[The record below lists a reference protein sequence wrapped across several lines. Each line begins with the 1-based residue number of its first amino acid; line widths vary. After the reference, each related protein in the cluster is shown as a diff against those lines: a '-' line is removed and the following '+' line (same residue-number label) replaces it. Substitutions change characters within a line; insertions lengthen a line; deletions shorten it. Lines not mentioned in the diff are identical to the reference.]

1 MADDEDIPTDEEFS
15 FKLSYDE
22 DEELIESLTQ
32 AKDNGKLDSHLKN
45 LLRLGH
51 SVYLAATFQTSADS
65 LDSLMKPLD
74 SRMVQLEGMVDRLL
88 TGVQGSS
95 TKGEIGEQ
103 IVKGHLQTAFSGTKG
118 DQFESIADENRT
130 MDIRASMMLESSSGT
145 PVAVNALIE
154 SKLYEQTV
162 KQKEVDKFWRD
173 LMGSSEQFG
182 LFVSLNKSIAN
193 QSDCVKVE
201 VRSGKYAIIV
211 YNENQNQMRHLVAYA
226 LLREIAKLVIIQG
239 KAIKAS
245 KSDVVTTL
253 LEDLTA
259 DIDIITKELSQLGE
273 IETAAGK
280 IIKAAGEHV
289 GTIYKS
295 TGMIR
300 VAIEQ
305 GINSINRDISKAAG
319 ELSDEGMKLLEFQ
332 QGVWEP
338 VVKKAA
344 SHYAPHLT
352 AMRVSILAMNELV
365 PMEIDESGANL
376 ILNFKDAKEE
386 YLSLEFQSSQISIK
400 FDYDGDVP
408 DGIPGKAKDGQIAIG
423 LNKKAAT
430 IGEVNWQKLGEMM
443 LAALPA

>member
-1 MADDEDIPTDEEFS
+1 
-15 FKLSYDE
+15 
-22 DEELIESLTQ
+22 
-32 AKDNGKLDSHLKN
+32 
-45 LLRLGH
+45 
-51 SVYLAATFQTSADS
+51 
-65 LDSLMKPLD
+65 
-74 SRMVQLEGMVDRLL
+74 
-88 TGVQGSS
+88 
-95 TKGEIGEQ
+95 
-103 IVKGHLQTAFSGTKG
+103 
-118 DQFESIADENRT
+118 
-130 MDIRASMMLESSSGT
+130 
-145 PVAVNALIE
+145 
-154 SKLYEQTV
+154 
-162 KQKEVDKFWRD
+162 
-173 LMGSSEQFG
+173 
-182 LFVSLNKSIAN
+182 
-193 QSDCVKVE
+193 
-201 VRSGKYAIIV
+201 
-211 YNENQNQMRHLVAYA
+211 MRHLVAYA

-344 SHYAPHLT
+344 DFFAPHLT

-376 ILNFKDAKEE
+376 ILNFKDANGE
-386 YLSLEFQSSQISIK
+386 YVNIEFQKSKINIK
-400 FDYDGDVP
+400 FDYEGELP
-408 DGIPGKAKDGQIAIG
+408 DRIPGEIKSGKLVVG
-423 LNKKAAT
+423 LDKKAAT

-443 LAALPA
+443 LDALPQ

>member
-1 MADDEDIPTDEEFS
+1 MADVQDIPTEEEFS

-22 DEELIESLTQ
+22 DDELIQTLVESR
-32 AKDNGKLDSHLKN
+32 DNGALDSHLKN

-51 SVYLAATFQTSADS
+51 SVYLAATFQTSQES
-65 LDSLMKPLD
+65 LNSLMRPLD

-95 TKGEIGEQ
+95 TKGEVGEQ

-145 PVAVNALIE
+145 PIAVNALIE
-154 SKLYEQTV
+154 SKLYEKTV
-162 KQKEVDKFWRD
+162 GQGEVDKFWRD
-173 LMGSSEQFG
+173 LSQSSEQFG

-201 VRSGKYAIIV
+201 VRSGKYAILV
-211 YNENQNQMRHLVAYA
+211 YNESQNQMRHLVAYA

-239 KAIKAS
+239 KQITAS
-245 KSDVVTTL
+245 KSDIVTTL
-253 LEDLTA
+253 LEDLSA

-280 IIKAAGEHV
+280 IMKATGEHV
-289 GTIYKS
+289 ATIYKS

-332 QGVWEP
+332 QSVWEP
-338 VVKKAA
+338 IVKKADKVFT
-344 SHYAPHLT
+344 PHLT
-352 AMRVSILAMNELV
+352 AMRVGLLAMNDIT
-365 PMEIDESGANL
+365 PMVIDESGSNM
-376 ILNFKDAKEE
+376 ILKFEDDDGE
-386 YLSLEFQSSQISIK
+386 YVSLEIQGSQISIK
-400 FDYDGDVP
+400 FDYAGDVP
-408 DGIPGKAKDGQIAIG
+408 DGIPGKTKSGKIVIG

-430 IGEVNWQKLGEMM
+430 IGEVDWQKLGEMM
-443 LAALPA
+443 IAALPQ